1 MYDYRADLTRLRDYW
16 HAYSLLLYVCCL
28 VYKACTD
35 LILGLFVTP
44 VHYFSSTY
52 ITGIAESVVH
62 YDTGA
67 TVAVRIHGRSPS

>member
-52 ITGIAESVVH
+52 ITAEGFATHFSTAQRLDTMVV
-62 YDTGA
+62 
-67 TVAVRIHGRSPS
+67 